1 MSPRLHDRLF
11 LHQAP
16 SIDILK
22 STCQRYER
30 MWARQ
35 GDHGREGRFSGRL
48 AELGYSV
55 PNDEMSD
62 GSNHFEH
69 VSLAANWDAAG
80 EPYAYVSEVAAMY
93 RNPAIRPNAELLIW
107 YVETAMI
114 LATLI

>member
-35 GDHGREGRFSGRL
+35 SDHGREGRFSGRL

-55 PNDEMSD
+55 PNEMSD
-62 GSNHFEH
+62 GSNRFEH

-80 EPYAYVSEVAAMY
+80 EPYAYDSEVTAMY
-93 RNPAIRPNAELLIW
+93 RNPAIRPNAELLIL